1 MKKKQ
6 KSAGWAFS
14 LVWLLQLLAEAA
26 AVYYIRRL
34 DMLPEAY
41 LLAVVALL
49 ALAAALT
56 GVLLLQKGKDKSRTA
71 RRAIGMILAVLM
83 TVGSVSA
90 STVADRV
97 YNTMQGI
104 TTPTVEG
111 TIFSVLVRKEDPA
124 QSVEELSG
132 EVFGYTDLL
141 DGDRLDKAF
150 DQLGEKLGKTPE
162 KKEFESLFALAGALL
177 SGEVRAVVM
186 DTAFL
191 SFLEEDKD
199 LARFESLTRE
209 LHQIVVVEDTPDPD
223 LPPDPQMPQLPA
235 EPEKK
240 PVDVDTTPFVI
251 YVSGSDTRSTNL
263 NVKGRSDVNIL
274 VVVNPKTSQVLMIN
288 TPRDYYVQNP
298 GLGNKFDKLT
308 HCGNYGISCSQT
320 ALSQLYGVDI
330 NYYAKINFA
339 GFETLIDAIDGVTV
353 YSDVAF
359 NAMGTPIRKGENH
372 LYGRDALRFARERYA
387 LSGGDD
393 ARGKNQMKVIQAV
406 IDKLSTGVIISRY
419 AQILHSLE
427 GMFVT
432 NMVGGEIPD
441 LVKLQLSEMPQ
452 WDVQNFAVR
461 GKYSTQTTA
470 SIPGLPLS
478 VTMIDERYTN
488 HAADLIQRV
497 LAGEKL
503 TAEDMKLPG

>member
-1 MKKKQ
+1 MKKSRKTT
-6 KSAGWAFS
+6 GWIYP
-14 LVWLLQLLAEAA
+14 LVWLVQILAEAA
-26 AVYYIRRL
+26 AVYYIWRL
-34 DMLPEAY
+34 DMLPGGY
-41 LLAVVALL
+41 LLAGIGVL
-49 ALAAALT
+49 ALFVAGT
-56 GVLLLQKGKDKSRTA
+56 GVLLLRKGKKKPQTA
-71 RRAIGMILAVLM
+71 RRVIGMILAVLM
-83 TVGSVSA
+83 TVGSVSV

-111 TIFSVLVRKEDPA
+111 TIFSVLVRKEDSVR
-124 QSVEELSG
+124 SVEELAD

-141 DGDRLDKAF
+141 DGDRLEKAF
-150 DQLGEKLGKTPE
+150 EQLGEKLGKTPE
-162 KKEFESLFALAGALL
+162 KKQFDSLFSLAGGLL
-177 SGEVRAVVM
+177 SGDVRAVVL

-191 SFLEEDKD
+191 SFLEEDET
-199 LARFESLTRE
+199 LARFESLTWE
-209 LHQIVVVEDTPDPD
+209 LYQIVVVEDVPDPD
-223 LPPDPQMPQLPA
+223 LPQDPQNPQLPV

-251 YVSGSDTRSTNL
+251 YVSGSDTRSSNL

-274 VVVNPKTSQVLMIN
+274 VVVNPKTSQVLMVN

-339 GFETLIDAIDGVTV
+339 GFETLIDAIDGITV
-353 YSDVAF
+353 HSDVAF
-359 NAMGTPIRKGENH
+359 NAMGTPIQKGENH
-372 LYGRDALRFARERYA
+372 LYGKDALRFARERYA
-387 LSGGDD
+387 LAGGDD

-406 IDKLSTGVIISRY
+406 IDKLSSGVIVSRY

-427 GMFVT
+427 GMFMT
-432 NMVGGEIPD
+432 NMVSGEIPD
-441 LVKLQLSEMPQ
+441 LVKYQLSEMPR
-452 WDVQNFAVR
+452 WDVQNFAVK

-488 HAADLIQRV
+488 HASDLIQRV